1 MNKKRLILL
10 YISFALI
17 ATLGNLGAQRISLSL
32 FEELG
37 LIFAIGMGTLI
48 GLIIKYILDKRW
60 IFGDLNS
67 GISDNSRKFFLYS
80 AMGVSTTL
88 IFWASETLFWLV
100 WHSDFMR
107 EIGAVLGLSI
117 GYFIKY
123 HLDRAFVFDRKIP

>member
-1 MNKKRLILL
+1 MNKKRLIVL

-60 IFGDLNS
+60 IFGDLTL
-67 GISDNSRKFFLYS
+67 GISDNSRKFALYS

>member
-1 MNKKRLILL
+1 MNHKKLIVL

-17 ATLGNLGAQRISLSL
+17 ATLGNLGAQRISLSI

-48 GLIIKYILDKRW
+48 GLIIKYMLDKRW
-60 IFGDLNS
+60 IFGDLTVD
-67 GISDNSRKFFLYS
+67 ISDNSRKFALYS

-88 IFWASETLFWLV
+88 IFWASETLFW
-100 WHSDFMR
+100 WIWRSDYMR
-107 EIGAVLGLSI
+107 EIGAILGLSI

-123 HLDRAFVFDRKIP
+123 HLDRTFVFIRKIQ

>member
-1 MNKKRLILL
+1 MNHKKLIVL

-17 ATLGNLGAQRISLSL
+17 ATLGNLGAQRISLSI

-60 IFGDLNS
+60 IFGDLTV
-67 GISDNSRKFFLYS
+67 GITDNSKKFALYS

-88 IFWASETLFWLV
+88 IFWASETLFW
-100 WHSDFMR
+100 WIWRSDYMR
-107 EIGAVLGLSI
+107 EIGAILGLSI

-123 HLDRAFVFDRKIP
+123 HLDRTFVFIRKI

>member
-60 IFGDLNS
+60 IFGDLTS

>member
-1 MNKKRLILL
+1 MNHKKLIVL

-17 ATLGNLGAQRISLSL
+17 ATLGNLGAQRISLSV
-32 FEELG
+32 FKELG

-60 IFGDLNS
+60 IFGDLTV
-67 GISDNSRKFFLYS
+67 GITDNSKKFALYS

-88 IFWASETLFWLV
+88 IFWASETLFW
-100 WHSDFMR
+100 WIWRSDYMR
-107 EIGAVLGLSI
+107 EIGAILGLSI

-123 HLDRAFVFDRKIP
+123 HLDRTFVFIRKIQ

>member
-1 MNKKRLILL
+1 MNKKKLIVL

-60 IFGDLNS
+60 IFGDLTVD
-67 GISDNSRKFFLYS
+67 ISDNSRKFALYS
-80 AMGVSTTL
+80 AMGVVTTL
-88 IFWASETLFWLV
+88 IFWASETLFW
-100 WHSDFMR
+100 WIWRSDYMR
-107 EIGAVLGLSI
+107 EIGAILGLSI

-123 HLDRAFVFDRKIP
+123 HLDRTFVFIRKIQ